1 MAYAIMRCAKI
12 KSFGRLAGNFG
23 HCFRERETQN
33 ADPARTSHNEHFF
46 AQSAEEA
53 MTRTKLMMPEKI
65 RKNGVLAVEY
75 LMTASPEFW
84 HKATEEQKK
93 AFFEKS
99 VDWLAEKYGREHIVT
114 ATVHTDETT
123 PHLTAIV
130 IPIDAKGKLN
140 ARSFI
145 GGTRDALSKDQDS
158 YAEAVADLG
167 LVRGIKGSKAK
178 HKEISQWYEELHEA
192 DPMKRDLPSLWISPE
207 ELKPRKT
214 GFLEKES
221 PLAVSKR
228 ISERV
233 ESAVHEHLR
242 FDGTQLYRIKD
253 QAKMIQLQREQLEG
267 QSRALRAA
275 EREAANLKAVFEG
288 IKAVI
293 GYEKLKQIW
302 QEYLRRQQETE
313 KQRQRQAEARE
324 QREQDCSRSSGRGR

>member
-33 ADPARTSHNEHFF
+33 ADPARTSHNTHFF

-130 IPIDAKGKLN
+130 IPIDSKGKLN

-145 GGTRDALSKDQDS
+145 GGTRDALSRDQDS

-167 LVRGIKGSKAK
+167 LVRGIRGSKAR
-178 HKEISQWYEELHEA
+178 HEEISQWYGELHEA
-192 DPMKRDLPSLWISPE
+192 DPMKHDLPSLWITPD

-228 ISERV
+228 ISTRI
-233 ESAVHEHLR
+233 ESVVSEHLR

-253 QAKMIQLQREQLEG
+253 QDKVIQRQRKQLDS
-267 QSRALRAA
+267 QSRALEAA
-275 EREAANLKAVFEG
+275 EQEAKTLKTIFEG

-293 GYEKLKQIW
+293 GYEKLRAIW
-302 QEYLRRQQETE
+302 QEYLRRQQEAE
-313 KQRQRQAEARE
+313 KQRQAETRE
-324 QREQDCSRSSGRGR
+324 QSEQDCSRSSGRSR

>member
-33 ADPARTSHNEHFF
+33 ADPARTSHNVHFF

-65 RKNGVLAVEY
+65 RKNGVLGIEY

-84 HKATEEQKK
+84 HKATEAQKK

-130 IPIDAKGKLN
+130 IPIDSKGKLN

-145 GGTRDALSKDQDS
+145 GGTRDALSRDQDS

-167 LVRGIKGSKAK
+167 LVRGIRGSKAK
-178 HKEISQWYEELHEA
+178 HKEISQWYGELHEA
-192 DPMKRDLPSLWISPE
+192 DPMKHDLPSLWITPD

-228 ISERV
+228 ISTRI
-233 ESAVHEHLR
+233 ESVVSEHLR

-253 QAKMIQLQREQLEG
+253 QDKVIQRQREQLDS
-267 QSRALRAA
+267 QSRALEAA
-275 EREAANLKAVFEG
+275 EQEAKTLKTIFEG

-293 GYEKLKQIW
+293 GYEKLRAIW
-302 QEYLRRQQETE
+302 QEYLRRQQEAE
-313 KQRQRQAEARE
+313 KQRQAETRE
-324 QREQDCSRSSGRGR
+324 QREQDCSRSSGRSR